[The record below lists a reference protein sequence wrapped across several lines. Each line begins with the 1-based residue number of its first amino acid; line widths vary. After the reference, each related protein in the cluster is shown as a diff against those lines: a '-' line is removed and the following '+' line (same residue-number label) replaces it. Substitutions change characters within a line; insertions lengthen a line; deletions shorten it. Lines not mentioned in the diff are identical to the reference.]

1 VSQGYL
7 KSREGIA
14 GELSARIDTLFAPWD
29 CDHSPG
35 AVVAVYHGG
44 AVIHQRG
51 YGVANIEDDVPFTAD
66 TVLRLGSTTK
76 HLCATC
82 ILVLENQ
89 GKLSLGD
96 DIRQFVPEMPDY
108 GVVITLRHLLTMTS
122 GLWDGI
128 NILLFAGLDVIA
140 PIKRDQF
147 LHLYPGQKKL
157 MFNPGDDC
165 TYSNTNYSL
174 LGLVIERISGM
185 SIAEFMQAELFQV
198 LGMDRTSLTPYMQ
211 KTVANMAKGYVPN
224 GDGAFEA
231 GYMMIEMDGAGGV
244 DSTITDMLKWFA
256 NYRDDQHFGPDYRQ
270 RMEAQSR
277 LNDGRLLDYRL
288 GINVMD
294 YRGMEVVRHAGG
306 MPGYLCD
313 FVFFPQAD
321 LGIVLF
327 TNLLDPAML
336 QLPDRIA
343 DIVLENEFDLPLE
356 TTFLD
361 TAREDV
367 AALAGVYASE
377 GEGLV
382 LELADQDGKLVCYL
396 LGDINPLHEC
406 EGWLQSRKNLVS
418 VRMLDPLT
426 GQGDGLELRLG
437 CQAPYQ
443 MAVVADPRAI
453 PISPP
458 GDFESFT
465 GHYYHE
471 GFEEV
476 HKVSLR
482 ENKLRVD
489 IPSPMRDLV
498 WGELTPVTGDL
509 FVALIE
515 GEPSCTDV
523 TAKFLRDGNGRVT
536 AISYSLNRCRDVV
549 FHKLKTGQKTHET
562 D

>member
-1 VSQGYL
+1 MSKGY
-7 KSREGIA
+7 KASRLGITGA
-14 GELSARIDTLFAPWD
+14 LSARIDELFAKWD
-29 CDHSPG
+29 RDHSPG
-35 AVVAVYHGG
+35 AIVAVYHGG
-44 AVIHQRG
+44 NVIHQRG

-89 GKLSLGD
+89 GKLGLDD

-128 NILLFAGLDVIA
+128 NILLFAGLDVDT
-140 PIKRDQF
+140 PVTREQF
-147 LHLYPGQKKL
+147 LHLYPSQEKL

-174 LGLVIERISGM
+174 LTLVIEHISGM
-185 SIAEFMQAELFQV
+185 SISEFMAAELFSP
-198 LGMDRTSLTPYMQ
+198 LGMEHTSLTPYIT
-211 KTVANMAKGYVPN
+211 KITANMARGYVPAAN
-224 GDGAFEA
+224 GKFEA

-244 DSTITDMLKWFA
+244 DSTINDMLKWFA
-256 NYRDDQHFGPDYRQ
+256 NYRDDKHFGPDYRQ
-270 RMEAQSR
+270 RMESENR

-327 TNLLDPAML
+327 TNLLDPKL
-336 QLPDRIA
+336 LELPDRIA
-343 DIVLENEFDLPLE
+343 DIVLEKEFDQPLE
-356 TTFLD
+356 STFLD
-361 TAREDV
+361 TGREEV

-377 GEGLV
+377 EEELV

-396 LGDINPLHEC
+396 LGDINPLYEH
-406 EGWLQSRKNLVS
+406 EGWLQSGKNLVS
-418 VRMLDPLT
+418 VRAQDRT
-426 GQGDGLELRLG
+426 AGSNSGLELRLG
-437 CQAPYQ
+437 CQAPYLLA
-443 MAVVADPRAI
+443 AVTDPRKE
-453 PISPP
+453 PLSPSA
-458 GDFESFT
+458 DFESFT
-465 GHYYHE
+465 GRYYHE
-471 GFEEV
+471 GFEEA
-476 HKVSLR
+476 HEVSLC
-482 ENKLRVD
+482 EGKLRVD
-489 IPSPMRDLV
+489 IPSPLRNLV
-498 WGELTPVTGDL
+498 WGELTPVAGDL

-515 GEPSCTDV
+515 GEPSCTNV
-523 TAKFLRDGNGRVT
+523 TLKFLRDAQDRVT
-536 AISYSLNRCRDVV
+536 ALSYSVNRCRDVV
-549 FHKLKTGQKTHET
+549 FTKLERGQISHEAG
-562 D
+562 